1 MVGTT
6 DTNDFDD
13 SFDDEFGFDDPDD
26 IQEADIEPVAGSS
39 SSTSWWATMPAD
51 FVWESPP
58 ARVECQSDPELWTP
72 EVGEMTPEQ
81 REHFKAVDLPRAQSA
96 CQSCYFRINC
106 AANALDARAVTGIY
120 AGVQARTVGNPDSM
134 HRRKLLKILAEYE
147 ANPPAGEETWHYEML
162 CARIA
167 DMLRR
172 RTELRAGYNKALQ
185 ATLEEIEREEAI
197 RERKRARRAA
207 RTARR
212 RRHRDGH
219 SVAAAA
225 AQELDAVAEHASAYI
240 PVQLELALGA

>member
-6 DTNDFDD
+6 DTNDFD
-13 SFDDEFGFDDPDD
+13 SFDDGFEFDDPEE
-26 IQEADIEPVAGSS
+26 IQDADTEPVGGAS
-39 SSTSWWATMPAD
+39 SSTSWWATMPLD

-58 ARVECQSDPELWTP
+58 APVECQSDPELWTP

-81 REHFKAVDLPRAQSA
+81 REHFKTVDMPRAQIA

-106 AANALDARAVTGIY
+106 ATNALDGRAVAGIY

-147 ANPPAGEETWHYEML
+147 ANPPAGEESWHYEML

-172 RTELRAGYNKALQ
+172 RTELRDGYNKALQ
-185 ATLEEIEREEAI
+185 ATFDEIEREEAI

-212 RRHRDGH
+212 RSRRRDGQ
-219 SVAAAA
+219 SVAATVAP
-225 AQELDAVAEHASAYI
+225 ELDVVAQSASAYI